1 MLTLIVCFVFLKSS
15 GFVEALKHA
24 ISNRFYYNVNIYF
37 FLKVRMLKL
46 VNLYS
51 NIM

>member
-15 GFVEALKHA
+15 GFVEALKNA
-24 ISNRFYYNVNIYF
+24 IPNRFYNNVNIYF
-37 FLKVRMLKL
+37 FWKVRMLKL